1 MLKSG
6 VYLCV
11 RSRCSAEGE
20 KEEKK
25 KVVQETRVLVYER
38 NHTHT
43 QKKKRNEMKQE
54 PFKRQQQAVY
64 TVAVTATEQ

>member
-25 KVVQETRVLVYER
+25 KVVQETLLRCVLY
-38 NHTHT
+38 
-43 QKKKRNEMKQE
+43 MC
-54 PFKRQQQAVY
+54 ASI
-64 TVAVTATEQ
+64 

>member
-1 MLKSG
+1 MPVRQTLSKGKRREEVVVKGG

-25 KVVQETRVLVYER
+25 KVVQETLLRCVLY
-38 NHTHT
+38 
-43 QKKKRNEMKQE
+43 MC
-54 PFKRQQQAVY
+54 ASI
-64 TVAVTATEQ
+64 